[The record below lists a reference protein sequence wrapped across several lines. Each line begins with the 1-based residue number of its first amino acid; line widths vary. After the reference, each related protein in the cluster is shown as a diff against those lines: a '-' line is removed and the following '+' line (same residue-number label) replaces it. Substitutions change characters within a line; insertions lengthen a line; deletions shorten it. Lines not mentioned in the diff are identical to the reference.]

1 MTSGQHRL
9 RFLYVVWAIVETML
23 FGGLI
28 YGWSSLVF
36 VLKAKFLYQDLCS
49 ESKMAEPDNKTSN
62 MLRLTITSSPFD
74 NSTPIYIMLPTDER
88 NQSSNTAAPGCE
100 AQDSMLNLVFT
111 VASTLFCA
119 GCAAMGHINFKF
131 GTRVTRVLSMIIFVT
146 GTLMIAFVSQDV
158 PWLIFPGLTLVGIGG
173 IPLLVTNTQIANLFS
188 RGSSTIIGLLCGAFD
203 ISAAVQLV
211 IKIAF
216 EKGFSLR
223 HSYLVLTGLH
233 SMVIVSTF
241 FFLPKGFISKPE
253 DNPPQEQV
261 TYRVEDGEAPS
272 VVLLDKEEEAGVVI
286 ADGKKQPLKEESKTP
301 LTPPPSPSKL
311 PSLFSCILSSSFL
324 PHVIWLSI
332 LQLRFYYFL
341 SSLNPILNNV
351 LDGDQAQVS
360 FYTNMSMYM
369 MLAGIVTSP
378 FAGIVYDWQ
387 KGIFNNSRS
396 KLRRD
401 LMPSVMPLMTGTI
414 LGLLVTVFC
423 MIPAKEVLYLTFIT
437 VVFCRSFLY
446 CMGASFIGAVFPSE
460 YFGLLYGLMIISAG
474 IFSFIQY
481 GLFKWAEQAGY
492 FQVNIFFLVLV
503 SLSFIHP
510 VFQWIR
516 SRRAESVVITQ
527 EE

>member
-1 MTSGQHRL
+1 MMASPGRL
-9 RFLYVVWAIVETML
+9 RYLYVVWAFVETML

-36 VLKAKFLYQDLCS
+36 ILKAKFVYQDLCS
-49 ESKMAEPDNKTSN
+49 ESQVAGPDNKTSN
-62 MLRLTITSSPFD
+62 MLRLSITSSPLD
-74 NSTPIYIMLPTDER
+74 NSTPIYIMLPPDQ
-88 NQSSNTAAPGCE
+88 NNNTIVAAGCE

-131 GTRVTRVLSMIIFVT
+131 GTRVTRVLSMLTFVA
-146 GTLMIAFVSQDV
+146 GTLMIAFVSQDI
-158 PWLIFPGLTLVGIGG
+158 PWLIFPGLTLVGVGG

-216 EKGFSLR
+216 ERGFSLR
-223 HSYLVLTGLH
+223 NSYLIVTGLH

-241 FFLPKGFISKPE
+241 FFLPRGFITKPE
-253 DNPPQEQV
+253 ERPPQEQV
-261 TYRVEDGEAPS
+261 TYTVEDGEAPS
-272 VVLLDKEEEAGVVI
+272 VVLLEKAEEAGVVI
-286 ADGKKQPLKEESKTP
+286 VDGKQPLKEESKAP
-301 LTPPPSPSKL
+301 LTSPPKL
-311 PSLFSCILSSSFL
+311 PTLFSCILSSSFIL
-324 PHVIWLSI
+324 HVLWLSI

-341 SSLNPILNNV
+341 SSLNPILNDV
-351 LDGDQAQVS
+351 LHGDMAQVS
-360 FYTNMSMYM
+360 YYTNVSMYM

-378 FAGIVYDWQ
+378 FAGVVYDWQ
-387 KGIFNNSRS
+387 KGFFNNSRS

-401 LMPSVMPLMTGTI
+401 LMPSVMPLMTGTV

-423 MIPAKEVLYLTFIT
+423 MIPAKQVLYLTFIT
-437 VVFCRSFLY
+437 VVFFRSFLY
-446 CMGASFIGAVFPSE
+446 CMGAAFMGAVFPSE
-460 YFGLLYGLMIISAG
+460 YFGLLYGLMIIAGG

-481 GLFKWAEQAGY
+481 GLFKWAEQSGY

-503 SLSFIHP
+503 SVSFIHP

-516 SRRAESVVITQ
+516 SRRAESVELTQ
-527 EE
+527 EEQ